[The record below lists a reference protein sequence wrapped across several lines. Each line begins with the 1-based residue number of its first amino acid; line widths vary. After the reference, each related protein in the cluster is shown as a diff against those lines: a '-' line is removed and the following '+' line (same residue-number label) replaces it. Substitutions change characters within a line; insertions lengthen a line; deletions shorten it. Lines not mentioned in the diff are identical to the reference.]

1 MRHDPV
7 AGRDHFAADF
17 GAAGFAVP
25 PPKMLIS
32 GFKSER
38 DAAQQQ

>member
-1 MRHDPV
+1 MRHSPI

-25 PPKMLIS
+25 PPKMLVS
-32 GFKSER
+32 GLKPEHN
-38 DAAQQQ
+38 AAQQQ